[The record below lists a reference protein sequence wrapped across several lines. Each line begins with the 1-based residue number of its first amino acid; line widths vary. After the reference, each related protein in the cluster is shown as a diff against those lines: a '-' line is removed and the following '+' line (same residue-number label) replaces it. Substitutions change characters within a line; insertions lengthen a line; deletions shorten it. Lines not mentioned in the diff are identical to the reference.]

1 MLLCVAAHAGQKQ
14 AAQAESPLFDMQE
27 LVDDSTLDVEVL
39 QEWHVVKGAVPTRQK
54 LVTILVIEM
63 WPGQDYRCAKQS
75 CCESAGQSS
84 LAKG

>member
-1 MLLCVAAHAGQKQ
+1 
-14 AAQAESPLFDMQE
+14 
-27 LVDDSTLDVEVL
+27 VL